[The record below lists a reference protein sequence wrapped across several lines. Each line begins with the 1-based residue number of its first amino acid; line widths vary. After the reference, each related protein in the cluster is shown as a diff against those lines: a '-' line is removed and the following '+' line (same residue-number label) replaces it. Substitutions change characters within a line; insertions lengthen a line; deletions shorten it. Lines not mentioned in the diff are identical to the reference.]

1 MSVVFISAWVCHPH
15 RRTCFKK
22 NWLSV
27 KVIQALYEL
36 SLSIGITCKDFVS
49 EADVRI
55 LLLRPCTQH
64 ICSVQDTAKICNAKI
79 CSYLGILTIVMMIII
94 DNR

>member
-1 MSVVFISAWVCHPH
+1 MSVMFISAWVCHPH

-22 NWLSV
+22 NRLSV

-55 LLLRPCTQH
+55 LSPCTQH
-64 ICSVQDTAKICNAKI
+64 ICSVQDTAKICNAKNLFL
-79 CSYLGILTIVMMIII
+79 LGDFNNCYD
-94 DNR
+94 DNHR